1 MGAYSSRARAFRKRK
16 NRPLQSLTSQQNPK
30 ANSEPKLSS
39 KKRAALRKSWA
50 QLIKRVHQTDPLRCD
65 CGGTYRVIAFITEQ
79 KVIRKILAHLE
90 ERRRKRD
97 SRPPPE
103 P

>member
-1 MGAYSSRARAFRKRK
+1 MTREWAANFT
-16 NRPLQSLTSQQNPK
+16 LESLGGPK
-30 ANSEPKLSS
+30 DSNIQDEPQLSL

-50 QLIKRVHQTDPLRCD
+50 QLIKRVYQTDPLRCD
-65 CGGTYRVIAFITEQ
+65 CGGTYRVVAFITEQ

-90 ERRRKRD
+90 ERKSD
-97 SRPPPE
+97 SRSPPE